1 MAIQTLNTI
10 KNWFKTGLKPTQQ
23 QFWDT
28 WDSFRHKFEK
38 IPLKDIENLEQTLNE
53 KAEKSQLDLH
63 TNNQLA
69 HAVLQSSKEDKSQK
83 GVSGGY
89 APLNNF
95 TKLASQYLDII
106 NDLVSGGTDSILSA
120 EQGKILQNQ
129 IDGIHNLLQSD
140 NVNLDTLQEIVN
152 AIGEIELSL
161 NTILV
166 NDLTTGGATK
176 ALTAEMGKLL
186 QSSKEDKSQKGVSG
200 GYAPLN
206 NFTKLAS
213 QYLDIVN
220 DLVSGGSTSLLSA
233 EQGKILQNQIN
244 VINSLLAS
252 DDINLDTLQEIVN
265 AIGEIELS
273 LNTILVND
281 LTTGGATKALTA
293 EMGKLL

>member
-10 KNWFKTGLKPTQQ
+10 KTWFKTGLKPSQQ

-38 IPLKDIENLEQTLNE
+38 VPFQDVENLEQTLNA

-63 TNNQLA
+63 TNSQLA
-69 HAVLQSSKEDKSQK
+69 HKALFTAKEDKNQK
-83 GVSGGY
+83 GIAGGY
-89 APLNNF
+89 APLNDF

-129 IDGIHNLLQSD
+129 IDDIHTLLQSD

-176 ALTAEMGKLL
+176 ALTAEMGKQL
-186 QSSKEDKSQKGVSG
+186 QE
-200 GYAPLN
+200 
-206 NFTKLAS
+206 TKLEGIIATDEET
-213 QYLDIVN
+213 QIRQDIPEDNKV
-220 DLVSGGSTSLLSA
+220 VSRS
-233 EQGKILQNQIN
+233 
-244 VINSLLAS
+244 
-252 DDINLDTLQEIVN
+252 
-265 AIGEIELS
+265 
-273 LNTILVND
+273 
-281 LTTGGATKALTA
+281 
-293 EMGKLL
+293 KLLKWWEWQKTQYQTFYDNVNFLEGLLFGEVGYMTFGSYLLMRA